1 MRLWTFFS
9 KNCSDENFEEIMN
22 EEECSESSFR
32 LFKGNGTDDFG
43 VICCLSV
50 CAIGVNKS

>member
-1 MRLWTFFS
+1 
-9 KNCSDENFEEIMN
+9 MN